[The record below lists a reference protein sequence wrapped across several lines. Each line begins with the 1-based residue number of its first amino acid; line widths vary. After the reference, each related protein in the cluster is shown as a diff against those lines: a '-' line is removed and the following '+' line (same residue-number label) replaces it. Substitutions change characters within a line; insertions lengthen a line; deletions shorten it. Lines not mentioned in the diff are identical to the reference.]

1 MKYIK
6 EIVMLAL
13 MFVLGAAGYRAMEYY
28 YANQAAVKVQFLDFG
43 GDHSDSDYHNRR
55 RHNSS
60 YNEGYQDGLHD
71 GQKNCHCDRF
81 IESN

>member
-13 MFVLGAAGYRAMEYY
+13 MFALGAAGYRAMEYY
-28 YANQAAVKVQFLDFG
+28 YAQQAGVKVQFLDFG
-43 GDHSDSDYHNRR
+43 GDHSGDYNYRH

-60 YNEGYQDGLHD
+60 YNQGYEDGLRE
-71 GQKNCHCDRF
+71 GQRNCHCDRF